1 MTIGTVWAAIPLAH
15 QGGWDELLVVLA
27 PMLVLVGLLGLAT
40 RRVNAKLND
49 QDTSDDV
56 ATGGQSGAAADLISE
71 GERQEDPAE
80 T

>member
-1 MTIGTVWAAIPLAH
+1 MTIGTVWAVTPLAH

-27 PMLVLVGLLGLAT
+27 PMLVLVGLLVLAT

-49 QDTSDDV
+49 QTDAESASVTGAKTVTNSD
-56 ATGGQSGAAADLISE
+56 AG
-71 GERQEDPAE
+71 RQEDPAE